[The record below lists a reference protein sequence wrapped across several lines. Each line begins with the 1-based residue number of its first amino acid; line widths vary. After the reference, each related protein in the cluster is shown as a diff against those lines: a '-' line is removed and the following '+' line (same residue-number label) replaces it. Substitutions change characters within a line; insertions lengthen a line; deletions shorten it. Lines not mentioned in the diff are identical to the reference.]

1 MTFLRN
7 ILANKVEGYF
17 TEIALPLKCI
27 ARKTYTAQQV
37 LDHHKKFSTMSVQ
50 PHVRDIIM
58 SHPKWVKI
66 KLPLSELRPRHA
78 MESLVDEYA
87 EMKTKAPAIIAVKDG
102 RNFYEALDGAHRTK
116 AAEQK
121 GEDDIDAFVP
131 IDQIY

>member
-7 ILANKVEGYF
+7 ILTNKVEGYF
-17 TEIALPLKCI
+17 TEITLPLKCV
-27 ARKTYTAQQV
+27 ARKTFTAQEII
-37 LDHHKKFSTMSVQ
+37 DHHEKFTTMSIQ

-66 KLPLSELRPRHA
+66 KLPLSELTTRHT
-78 MESLVDEYA
+78 MESLVDKYA

-102 RNFYEALDGAHRTK
+102 HYYQALDGAHRIK
-116 AAEQK
+116 VAEQK
-121 GEDDIDAFVP
+121 DADDIDAFVP